1 MGQALQLKGLVCG
14 PFQARIRVVLA
25 ALLNE
30 TNEGFDDV

>member
-1 MGQALQLKGLVCG
+1 MAQALQLKGFVCG